1 MGVLK
6 FCIVFGVKD
15 VADRY
20 LPLGEFYLRDIE
32 LEEAKSIFKRIPQ
45 TSKGDFVFRLSKRYY
60 DKQAQLDV
68 NYEKSEFTIETD
80 ESGFHTVFD
89 SLIKLQEEALED

>member
-1 MGVLK
+1 MLK

-15 VADRY
+15 VAYRY

-32 LEEAKSIFKRIPQ
+32 LEEAKSLFKKLPQ
-45 TSKGDFVFRLSKRYY
+45 TAKGDFVFRLSNRYY

-68 NYEKSEFTIETD
+68 NYQKSEFSLETD
-80 ESGFHTVFD
+80 ESGFH
-89 SLIKLQEEALED
+89 

>member
-1 MGVLK
+1 MSQIK
-6 FCIVFGVKD
+6 YCIVFGVKD

-32 LEEAKSIFKRIPQ
+32 VDEAKALFKKLPQ
-45 TSKGDFVFRLSKRYY
+45 TSKGDFVFRLFKRYY
-60 DKQAQLDV
+60 DKQAQFDV
-68 NYEKSEFTIETD
+68 NYEKSEFSLETD
-80 ESGFHTVFD
+80 ETGFHKVFD